1 MAAKE
6 PEGIVLRDGCRGW
19 IPLALLSVILS
30 IAGCDDRPAQWDAF
44 VYPGDDLTAH
54 EEIRGFVSF
63 ELCQEG
69 AQQRLRAL
77 RPDGGG
83 DYECG
88 YRCGPLSPASE
99 TRICKETRK

>member
-1 MAAKE
+1 MRLGVVA
-6 PEGIVLRDGCRGW
+6 
-19 IPLALLSVILS
+19 ALLLFT
-30 IAGCDDRPAQWDAF
+30 GCDDRPAQWDAF
-44 VYPGDDLTAH
+44 VYPGDDLLSH

-63 ELCQEG
+63 ELCQEA

-83 DYECG
+83 SYECG
-88 YRCGPLSPASE
+88 YRCGPLTPDSE